1 MVLSINIMTFIIFC
15 LYLIMFGVFIT
26 ECKYGKYKERIFD
39 FVMVSI
45 VIGGSIINDLFFD
58 NLVVDV
64 IVFVLAVGML
74 ILSCTKFY
82 KILKDSWNTLKNK

>member
-1 MVLSINIMTFIIFC
+1 MVLSINIITFIIFC

-39 FVMVSI
+39 FIMVSI

-58 NLVVDV
+58 NLIVDV

-74 ILSCTKFY
+74 ILSCTKIY
-82 KILKDSWNTLKNK
+82 KNIKESWNTLKNK

>member
-1 MVLSINIMTFIIFC
+1 MTLSINIVTFIVFC

-74 ILSCTKFY
+74 ILTYTKLF
-82 KILKDSWNTLKNK
+82 KNIKNTWKTLTNK

>member
-39 FVMVSI
+39 FIMVSI

-74 ILSCTKFY
+74 ILSCTKLF
-82 KILKDSWNTLKNK
+82 KNIKNTWKTLTNK

>member
-1 MVLSINIMTFIIFC
+1 MTLSINIMTFIIFC

-39 FVMVSI
+39 FIMASI

-74 ILSCTKFY
+74 ILSCTRFY
-82 KILKDSWNTLKNK
+82 KNFKDAWKTLTNK